1 MISSSSRPMASPSI
15 STVTSLVEQGKLSP
29 SDVLKTRQSCR
40 KSIMWFL
47 HFFNFLHE
55 IGGFLETP
63 VDAGVADVGHRIQ
76 SAQTLHHA
84 FTNRGAGNF
93 PLEGTGKVVNDFVH
107 HLDNLL
113 LGGRPFFASLLDARE
128 QLFPRKLFASP

>member
-1 MISSSSRPMASPSI
+1 MISSSSKPIASPSI

-63 VDAGVADVGHRIQ
+63 VNAGVSDIRHRIQ
-76 SAQTLHHA
+76 SPQTLHHA
-84 FTNRGAGNF
+84 FANGRAGNF
-93 PLEGTGKVVNDFVH
+93 PLKGARKVVNDFVH
-107 HLDNLL
+107 YLDDLL
-113 LGGRPFFASLLDARE
+113 LGGRPFFASLLHA
-128 QLFPRKLFASP
+128 